1 MSSCQASSRLQVLA
15 NLPKEVERDG
25 VSMNFPVSGERELR
39 SSQSVGLSQIGTYV
53 SLSWGVLDNNFT
65 LNIVCLSLCRVQ

>member
-1 MSSCQASSRLQVLA
+1 MSSCQAYSRLQVLA
-15 NLPKEVERDG
+15 NLPKDVERNG
-25 VSMNFPVSGERELR
+25 VSMNFPVFVERELK

>member
-25 VSMNFPVSGERELR
+25 VSMNFPVFAERLLR
-39 SSQSVGLSQIGTYV
+39 SSQSVGLSQIETDV
-53 SLSWGVLDNNFT
+53 LICWGVL
-65 LNIVCLSLCRVQ
+65 NIISLGISFISSGVE